1 MSHFSMLR
9 TTLVEKEF
17 LLRALEDLG
26 FRPEVGTVQVRGF
39 GGNRTLAEIRVPTKN
54 PGYDIGFRKAGEA
67 YEMVADWWG
76 IRDLSPQ
83 ELLERLAQRYAYHA
97 TRAKLEEQGF
107 TLVSEETNKDGQIH
121 LVLRRLA

>member
-1 MSHFSMLR
+1 MLR

-39 GGNRTLAEIRVPTKN
+39 GGNRTSAEIRVPTKN